1 MVDGVVGY
9 LDDAVGHVVVE
20 YEVSPGSVTIPN
32 LTVMVNNVKARAI
45 ISFQE
50 NAVTFVVLVRTYI
63 LWHS

>member
-1 MVDGVVGY
+1 MVGY

-32 LTVMVNNVKARAI
+32 LTVMVNIVKAKAI

-50 NAVTFVVLVRTYI
+50 NAMTFVVLVRT
-63 LWHS
+63 